1 MSLVVY
7 SIKELERFSGIKAH
21 TIRIWEQRYDLLRPT
36 RTDTNIRRYSEEDLK
51 RLLNA
56 ATLNRLGYKISRIA
70 GMTRGETIDV
80 LNREA
85 SENLQ
90 EVHQLNI
97 LKISMLNF
105 DEELFH
111 SAIEADVQANGI
123 KHAVVDVLGPF
134 LVQIGMLWQTG
145 VICPAHEHFVSNLI
159 RQFLCESIAD
169 QEVPKTGDA
178 PLVLFLPDGEMHEL
192 GLLYLHFLLRHEG
205 MYSIYLGQAVPLN
218 DLPQVQEKFPDAQ
231 FVSYLVDKDSTK
243 IRKLLK
249 RIKDVVDPEKESS
262 MNVIGQIVKDSG
274 LKNTSWARFYATS
287 DDFLKYLQR
296 NPV

>member
-1 MSLVVY
+1 MY

-36 RTDTNIRRYSEEDLK
+36 RTETNIRRYSEDDLK

-70 GMTRGETIDV
+70 GMTKGETIDV

-85 SENLQ
+85 SEGLQ

-111 SAIEADVQANGI
+111 SAIEADVQANGV

-134 LVQIGMLWQTG
+134 LVQIGILWQAG
-145 VICPAHEHFVSNLI
+145 VICPAHEHFISNLI
-159 RQFLCESIAD
+159 RQFMCKSIAD
-169 QEVPKTGDA
+169 QEIPKTGDA
-178 PLVLFLPDGEMHEL
+178 PLVLFLPAGEMHEL
-192 GLLYLHFLLRHEG
+192 GLLYLHFLLRHECI
-205 MYSIYLGQAVPLN
+205 YSIYLGQAVPVR
-218 DLPQVQEKFPDAQ
+218 DLTQVQEKYPNAQ
-231 FVSYLVDKDSTK
+231 FVSYLTVKDSTK
-243 IRKLLK
+243 VQEFLK
-249 RIKDVVDPEKESS
+249 EIKDVIDPGKENS
-262 MNVIGQIVKDSG
+262 MNVIGRVTDG
-274 LKNTSWARFYATS
+274 LGLENTSWLALYATS
-287 DDFLKYLQR
+287 EDFLKYLHQAS
-296 NPV
+296 V